1 MSRILVSHKLR
12 GGREERGAIEGI
24 LGGRAIWGKG
34 RLVVYLRGG
43 GGGSKV
49 LGEVRREFDT
59 TIPTLLVL
67 VQFLN
72 TR

>member
-1 MSRILVSHKLR
+1 MSRILVRHKLR

-43 GGGSKV
+43 GGSKV